1 MLRWR
6 ETRNSPEGRLFDR
19 ACQVRVQKM
28 PVAFNRRVTAR
39 QGWMEVQSCPRKPLG
54 QCSKT
59 VVRS

>member
-6 ETRNSPEGRLFDR
+6 ETRNSPEGGYSMR
-19 ACQVRVQKM
+19 AGQVRVQKM

-54 QCSKT
+54 RCSKP